1 MRWHHIAVNL
11 RTFTCR
17 SNLIGLAKCLS
28 IALCAIFSLNC
39 VVFPLHC
46 VVFDCTVWYF
56 LCILW
61 YYLHCV
67 PLYLHCV
74 AFSLYCV
81 VFSLWIVLYYFAL
94 CNPCNPCKP
103 WSLQRNAGS
112 NIRPEPVWCFCPQYL
127 TSQKSWWKPREPIVF
142 CFYLQPQ
149 IDVPLSNMWI
159 KKVWLM
165 ALSDHLST
173 SVIICYLRWPHT
185 LSEDYL
191 RWPNAHSEN
200 SHSLQLMRPAGT
212 WEEFNPR
219 IQKAIQYK
227 THNCAPGKNSHGME

>member
-28 IALCAIFSLNC
+28 IALCRIFSLNC
-39 VVFPLHC
+39 VVLCCIILHC
-46 VVFDCTVWYF
+46 VILVILASHGLCKGMLAAIFDLNLSGVFVPNISHHRNHDESLRNPTC
-56 LCILW
+56 
-61 YYLHCV
+61 CV
-67 PLYLHCV
+67 
-74 AFSLYCV
+74 
-81 VFSLWIVLYYFAL
+81 
-94 CNPCNPCKP
+94 
-103 WSLQRNAGS
+103 
-112 NIRPEPVWCFCPQYL
+112 
-127 TSQKSWWKPREPIVF
+127 
-142 CFYLQPQ
+142 YLQPQ

-173 SVIICYLRWPHT
+173 SVIICYFRWPHT
-185 LSEDYL
+185 HSEDYL

-219 IQKAIQYK
+219 IQKAILYQ
-227 THNCAPGKNSHGME
+227 THNCVLKKDSILEYRKQYYTKHTILSLGRIHMGWNNCVTTLLMQGPDRKNVS